1 MNIGA
6 SLFKCKGK
14 HGGRRFFHYSK
25 ELPKRIETS
34 AFPRSPASLF
44 PAAAPGGGLVEFF
57 QGMVVGGGPLTSYCG
72 ATPKPDQNSKYYLG
86 HIYAEHRRFV
96 EALASP
102 KCALGVL

>member
-57 QGMVVGGGPLTSYCG
+57 QGMVVGGG
-72 ATPKPDQNSKYYLG
+72 
-86 HIYAEHRRFV
+86 
-96 EALASP
+96 AL
-102 KCALGVL
+102 